1 MIKYFTGKSFECVG
15 DLERY
20 TLSVYIR
27 I

>member
-1 MIKYFTGKSFECVG
+1 MIKYFTGKEYVG